1 MSDYFDFSGF
11 SFNPD
16 DYEDTSFEPLP
27 AGKYRVRIDNVE
39 QKMSKGGNPYW
50 QLELAVSGDNRKIW
64 HNITFLKDNM
74 QRTGEILKKFFN
86 AFGITDYNLN
96 NWHQWVGRTG
106 GAKTKIR
113 PAEGQYEARAEV
125 HFFLTPEETSKLPAW
140 KEPDNGL
147 LKDAP
152 EISDMGTVVPT
163 PPWEQF

>member
-1 MSDYFDFSGF
+1 MNNYFDFSGF

-39 QKMSKGGNPYW
+39 QKTSKSGNPYW
-50 QLELAVSGDNRKIW
+50 QLELAISGDNRKIW

-74 QRTGEILKKFFN
+74 QRTGETLKKFFN

-96 NWHQWVGRTG
+96 NWHQWAGRTA

-113 PAEGQYEARAEV
+113 PAEGQYEARAEI
-125 HFFLTPEETSKLPAW
+125 HFFLSPEETAKLPDW
-140 KEPDNGL
+140 QEPSNGL
-147 LKDAP
+147 MQGVPAGGGFQPDA
-152 EISDMGTVVPT
+152 SNVP
-163 PPWEQF
+163 W